1 MPFTTDSKSAER
13 AARDDSRERRSS
25 DGDRLAAIDLDE
37 VETEGGVAEEK
48 EDPVVNEKEEAVT
61 WMSLPHKSQLA
72 VLTLSR
78 LSEPLVQTSLQVSYT
93 RYFSR
98 WMDAHRLG

>member
-1 MPFTTDSKSAER
+1 MTFTTDSKSAQRE
-13 AARDDSRERRSS
+13 ARDDSRERRSS

-37 VETEGGVAEEK
+37 VETEGGVAEEE
-48 EDPVVNEKEEAVT
+48 EDPVVNEKEKPVT

-78 LSEPLVQTSLQVSYT
+78 LSEPLVQTSLQVSHS
-93 RYFSR
+93 RILFR
-98 WMDAHRLG
+98 WMIAHRSG